1 MHESRLLVSGVSEC
15 MSAGLLVSDM
25 SECMSAGLLVSDMSE
40 CMSAG
45 YWWVMTRNEKSS
57 C

>member
-1 MHESRLLVSGVSEC
+1 VHESRLLVSGVSEC